1 MVIVTDRD
9 QISGIPDTQLRQ
21 LIELRIQGIE
31 KCCDWDARELGPII
45 IVEPGDSASDLDTA
59 MGFSIL
65 EGALD
70 DSRFGDE
77 CFTPSFEFAECHY
90 GYLYELVYIVSN
102 SGYGYD
108 IFIPSCPGVDP
119 LLLTFCQTYAVPAS

>member
-1 MVIVTDRD
+1 MVIVTDRN
-9 QISGIPDTQLRQ
+9 QITDIADKQLRQ

-31 KCCDWDARELGPII
+31 ECCDWDAAELGPFI
-45 IVEPGDSASDLDTA
+45 IVEPGDSTSDLEDA

-65 EGALD
+65 AGALD
-70 DSRFGDE
+70 DSRFGDDS
-77 CFTPSFEFAECHY
+77 FTPSFEFVECHHD
-90 GYLYELVYIVSN
+90 YLYELVYIVSD

-119 LLLTFCQTYAVPAS
+119 TLLTFCQTYAVPAT